1 MSNTKMYAALQKSVL
16 QAGVPEVFGYTRD
29 EMNRLYH
36 SETIVQVIS
45 ARGDLWRRKHM
56 ETKFERIGLSAP

>member
-45 ARGDLWRRKHM
+45 A
-56 ETKFERIGLSAP
+56 